1 LIIVCKTLDKW
12 LVALIVR
19 LLRPSNANEVV
30 SIRMISK
37 AKGARL
43 KVRFSTKSPLSHTS

>member
-1 LIIVCKTLDKW
+1 

-19 LLRPSNANEVV
+19 LLRPSNANEVA
-30 SIRMISK
+30 SIGMISK

-43 KVRFSTKSPLSHTS
+43 KVSFSTRSPLSHAS